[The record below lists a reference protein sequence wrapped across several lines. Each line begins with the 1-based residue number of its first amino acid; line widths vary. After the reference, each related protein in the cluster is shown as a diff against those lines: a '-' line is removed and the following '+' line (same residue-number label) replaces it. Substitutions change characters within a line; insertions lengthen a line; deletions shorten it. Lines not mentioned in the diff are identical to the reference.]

1 MIQQIKILTKL
12 LMCNLW
18 GINEWR
24 FSKNKQ
30 KKARFVLSASA
41 ILLLAVFYV
50 AYISLFTVSYIQL
63 GLSDIIPAYML
74 TVTSLLILF
83 FTIYKS
89 GNIIFQMKSYDLL
102 ISMPLSP
109 TAIIVSRFFT
119 MYISNMLLS
128 LITFVPITV
137 VYALYLT
144 PDFSFYVMM
153 LLTVFFAPLLPMTI
167 ATAVGA
173 LIIAVSARTKHKT
186 LVSVVLTLALV
197 AGMLALSLFGNGMT
211 DAQLEDMVMQLSV
224 ILTEQIKRIYP
235 PALLFSNAL
244 INKSFVWYTMFA
256 VISAGIFVLF
266 VWLIQFKFFDIC
278 SWLTVK
284 ETKRNY
290 KLQSLKQ
297 NSKIKA
303 LLKREIKHYFSSS
316 AYVINTMIGY
326 IMMTILGVAILVMG
340 TENLNNLLGMPDFFS
355 KAGAFILATAGAVAS
370 ITASSIS
377 LEGKHYWILQSLPV
391 SNKIIINSKIL
402 LNIVIALPF
411 YIITEICVL
420 ISCHSDLLQC
430 IWLIVTPIIYIVF
443 YSVTGITMNL
453 KFPVMNWENET
464 AVVKQS
470 IAVMLSM
477 LINIVANIL
486 PVFLLIFAANINSNI
501 IQAVSLTVIIF
512 ITILLYNRSSK
523 FDLKSIN

>member
-1 MIQQIKILTKL
+1 
-12 LMCNLW
+12 MCNLW
-18 GINEWR
+18 GINELR
-24 FSKNKQ
+24 FSKDKT
-30 KKARFVLSASA
+30 KKTRFILSGAA
-41 ILLLAVFYV
+41 ILLLAVFYMI
-50 AYISLFTVSYIQL
+50 YISLFTMSYIQL

-74 TVTSLLILF
+74 TLTSLFILF
-83 FTIYKS
+83 FTIYKA

-102 ISMPLSP
+102 ISMPVSS

-119 MYISNMLLS
+119 MYINNMILS
-128 LITFVPITV
+128 LITFVPITI
-137 VYALYLT
+137 VYALYLK
-144 PDFSFYVMM
+144 PGFYFYVMM
-153 LLTVFFAPLLPMTI
+153 LLTVFFAPLIPMTI

-173 LIIAVSARTKHKT
+173 LIIAISARTKHKT
-186 LVSVVLTLALV
+186 LVNIILTLALV
-197 AGMLALSLFGNGMT
+197 AGMLALSMFGNGMT
-211 DAQLEDMVMQLSV
+211 DAQLEDMIMQLSV

-244 INKSFVWYTMFA
+244 INKSFVWYIIFA
-256 VISAGIFVLF
+256 GISVGIFVLF
-266 VWLIQFKFFDIC
+266 VWLIQWKFFDIC

-284 ETKRNY
+284 EAKRNY
-290 KLQSLKQ
+290 KIQNLKQ

-303 LLKREIKHYFSSS
+303 LLQRELRHYFSSS
-316 AYVINTMIGY
+316 VYVINTMIGY
-326 IMMTILGVAILVMG
+326 IMMVIFSLAILVIG
-340 TENLNNLLGMPDFFS
+340 TENLDNLMGMPGFFS

-370 ITASSIS
+370 LTASSIS
-377 LEGKHYWILQSLPV
+377 LEGKHYWILQTLPV
-391 SNKIIINSKIL
+391 TNKIIINSKIL

-430 IWLIVTPIIYIVF
+430 IWLIVTPIIYIIF
-443 YSVTGITMNL
+443 YSVIGITMNI

-486 PVFLLIFAANINSNI
+486 PIFLLIFAANINSNI
-501 IQAVSLTVIIF
+501 IQTVSLTVIIF
-512 ITILLYNRSSK
+512 ITILLYNRSIK